1 MSNKYNKK
9 MIYSKLS
16 LGDEMDEEL
25 KRIILDNRTLI
36 FSIIH
41 KFKGTDYD
49 DLFQVGCIGLI
60 NAYKSFNKNLNVKFT
75 TYAYPF
81 IAGEIYKWII
91 NNRSIH
97 MSPMNVKLLNA
108 IKRAEDYLT
117 NYLGRSPN
125 DVEIANFLE
134 IDLYKL
140 YEIKNMMNI
149 ESLDYNYDDSNL
161 YDFTT
166 YETVS
171 KDVLIDL
178 RNALSSLSPQEKKL
192 IQDRYFNNFT
202 QSDLARI
209 YNTNQVK
216 ISREEKKVL
225 CKLKA
230 KMY

>member
-1 MSNKYNKK
+1 
-9 MIYSKLS
+9 MIAYSKLS

-25 KRIILDNRTLI
+25 RKIILDNKSLI

-49 DLFQVGCIGLI
+49 DLFQVGCLGLI
-60 NAYKSFNKNLNVKFT
+60 NAYKNFNKDLNVKFT

-81 IAGEIYKWII
+81 IIGEIYKWII

-97 MSPMNVKLLNA
+97 MSPMNIKLLNA
-108 IKRAEDYLT
+108 VKRSEEYLT

-125 DVEIANFLE
+125 DTEIANFLE

-140 YEIKNMMNI
+140 FEIKNMANV
-149 ESLDYNYDDSNL
+149 ESLDYNYDDNNL
-161 YDFTT
+161 YDFTFH
-166 YETVS
+166 ENIS

-178 RNALSSLSPQEKKL
+178 RNALTSLTLEEKKL
-192 IQDRYFNNFT
+192 IQDRYFNNLT
-202 QSDLARI
+202 QSELARI

>member
-1 MSNKYNKK
+1 
-9 MIYSKLS
+9 MIAYSKLS

-25 KRIILDNRTLI
+25 RKIILDNKSLI

-49 DLFQVGCIGLI
+49 DLFQVGCLGLI
-60 NAYKSFNKNLNVKFT
+60 KAYKNFNKDLNVKFT

-81 IAGEIYKWII
+81 IIGEIYKWII

-97 MSPMNVKLLNA
+97 MSPMNIKLLNA
-108 IKRAEDYLT
+108 VKRSEEYLT

-125 DVEIANFLE
+125 DTEIANFLE

-140 YEIKNMMNI
+140 FEIKNMANV
-149 ESLDYNYDDSNL
+149 ESLDYNYDDNNL
-161 YDFTT
+161 YDFTFH
-166 YETVS
+166 ENIS

-178 RNALSSLSPQEKKL
+178 RNALTSLTLEEKKL
-192 IQDRYFNNFT
+192 IQDRYFNNLT
-202 QSDLARI
+202 QSELARI